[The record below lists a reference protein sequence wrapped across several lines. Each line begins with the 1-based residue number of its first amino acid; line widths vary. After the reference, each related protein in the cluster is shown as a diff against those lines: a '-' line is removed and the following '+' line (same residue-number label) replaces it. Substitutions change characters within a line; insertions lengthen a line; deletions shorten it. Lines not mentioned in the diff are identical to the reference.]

1 MYSYLQMIELYRNP
15 SGEVDLKSGP
25 GSEGKSSIL
34 ANNISTTQDDIN
46 KIAELNNTIKS
57 LKTQIE
63 VHE

>member
-25 GSEGKSSIL
+25 GSEGKSSVL
-34 ANNISTTQDDIN
+34 ANISTTQDDIN
-46 KIAELNNTIKS
+46 KIAELKNIIKS